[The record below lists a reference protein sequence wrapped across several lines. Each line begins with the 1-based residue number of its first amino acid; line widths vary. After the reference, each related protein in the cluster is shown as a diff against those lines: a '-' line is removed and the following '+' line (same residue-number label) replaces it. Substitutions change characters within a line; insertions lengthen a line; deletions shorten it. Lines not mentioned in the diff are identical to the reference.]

1 MSIEKLKSNSDG
13 SCDGQTLTELELH
26 HQFDQGIPITLGSP
40 QWSTIHGPYPDV
52 EYLQQHDSRT
62 QSDLYAPIQ
71 IPPLRSFIHRQFTR
85 AERTRLSSGSVS
97 TKVML
102 TNHFTDG
109 DIEHKE
115 IIDDPSRVLEE
126 QDKVYIGFKNRQQAI
141 RVAIFDHDYQTGEER
156 LKEHHELEEED
167 DD

>member
-1 MSIEKLKSNSDG
+1 
-13 SCDGQTLTELELH
+13 
-26 HQFDQGIPITLGSP
+26 
-40 QWSTIHGPYPDV
+40 
-52 EYLQQHDSRT
+52 
-62 QSDLYAPIQ
+62 
-71 IPPLRSFIHRQFTR
+71 
-85 AERTRLSSGSVS
+85 
-97 TKVML
+97 ML